1 MPKKSKKA
9 KIEELIRIVAKLRS
23 PEGCPWDKKQTHKS
37 IRYHIVEEVYE
48 LVDAIERE
56 DDVELVEELGDLL
69 LHVVFHSQL
78 AKERGA
84 FDFSDVCRHICT
96 KLVHRHPHVFGDSK
110 VKTVD
115 AVWAQ
120 WEALKNLE
128 KQGTKHQR
136 DSVFDGIPRHLPA
149 LMFAEKVVKKGRR
162 AGLINDNEDSTS
174 LSKKELA
181 QQLFSLVKYAQSKGW
196 SAEALLRT
204 ETKQVEKTLRKMESK
219 LAKKKNNTT
228 AKKRTEII

>member
-84 FDFSDVCRHICT
+84 FDFSDVCGHICT

-110 VKTVD
+110 VKSVD

-120 WEALKNLE
+120 WERLKNLE

-162 AGLINDNEDSTS
+162 AGLINDNRDSIS
-174 LSKKELA
+174 LTKKELA
-181 QQLFSLVKYAQSKGW
+181 QRLFSLVKYAQSKGW

-219 LAKKKNNTT
+219 LAKKKNKCHSKN
-228 AKKRTEII
+228 RTEII